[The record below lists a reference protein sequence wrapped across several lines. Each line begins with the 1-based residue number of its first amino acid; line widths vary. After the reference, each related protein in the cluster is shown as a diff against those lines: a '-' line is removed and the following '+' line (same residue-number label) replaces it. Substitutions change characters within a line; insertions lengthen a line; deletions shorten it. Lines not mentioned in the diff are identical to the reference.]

1 VSDGGTAGARVGF
14 HTIEHRQGHVG
25 IILAAVI
32 ALTRLER
39 RWTTK
44 FLLAI
49 GGFVSAIVVLE
60 VGLRVSAFS
69 YPSLYTYDD
78 NRGVAHRPEA
88 EGWWRRE
95 GNAYVRINKDGLR
108 DRAHVKTKSG
118 STLRIAVL
126 GDSFAQALQV
136 PLEETFWAVMERAL
150 NTCDALAG
158 REVEAIN
165 FGVSNYGTAEELL
178 TLRHHVWGYSP
189 DVVLLTFFANDVRNN
204 SQALEPDQARPF
216 FHFERDE
223 LVLDASF
230 RNHPRSLRTQ
240 SSWWRGL
247 KALSDYVRVVQF
259 AVYAKDLLA
268 SMGREGGGE
277 EYRVGDSAYRESD
290 DPDWQEAWRITEEL
304 IAEMHREV
312 VQHGA
317 EFLVL
322 NASSAGQVHP
332 DPAVRQQLMQEHRV
346 TDLTYTGRRLDALG
360 EQQHFP
366 VLDVV
371 PRLQAYVDR
380 TGVCVHGSENDAEC
394 EGHWN
399 TVGHRQA
406 GRFIAETLCQAYAG
420 SEFELSSVS
429 SR

>member
-1 VSDGGTAGARVGF
+1 MK
-14 HTIEHRQGHVG
+14 
-25 IILAAVI
+25 
-32 ALTRLER
+32 RLER
-39 RWTTK
+39 RWTAK

-49 GGFVSAIVVLE
+49 GGFVSALVVLE
-60 VGLRVSAFS
+60 VALRVAAFS

-78 NRGVAHRPEA
+78 DRGVAHRPEV

-108 DRAHVKTKSG
+108 DREHVKAKPG
-118 STLRIAVL
+118 SILRIAVL

-136 PLEETFWAVMERAL
+136 PLEATFWAVMEREL
-150 NTCDALAG
+150 NACDALVG

-216 FHFERDE
+216 FRYERDE
-223 LVLDASF
+223 LVLDSSF
-230 RNHPRSLRTQ
+230 RSNPRSLRMQ
-240 SSWWRGL
+240 SWWWSGL
-247 KALSDYVRVVQF
+247 KELSDYVRVVQF
-259 AVYAKDLLA
+259 GVYAKDVLA
-268 SMGREGGGE
+268 TMGRDGGGE
-277 EYRVGDSAYRESD
+277 EYRVADSAYSESD
-290 DPDWQEAWRITEEL
+290 DPDWREAWRITEEL
-304 IAEMHREV
+304 IAKMHREV

-317 EFLVL
+317 EFIVV
-322 NASSAGQVHP
+322 NASSPIQVHP
-332 DPAVRQQLMQEHRV
+332 DPAVRRQFMQEHRV
-346 TDLTYTGRRLDALG
+346 TNLTYTGRRLNALG
-360 EQQHFP
+360 EQQHFA

-371 PRLQAYVDR
+371 PPLQEYVDE
-380 TGVCVHGSENDAEC
+380 TGVCVHGSENDPAC

-406 GRFIAETLCQAYAG
+406 GQLIAEALCQASSK
-420 SEFELSSVS
+420 SEAV
-429 SR
+429 R